1 MHESL
6 QTYTFLERKFR
17 EKYNGDINFLPKIT
31 IFWENHKK
39 HVFCHFSF
47 KTGYKK
53 IEILKIALELFYWLK
68 TSI

>member
-31 IFWENHKK
+31 IFEKITKNTFFAIFLSKQATKK
-39 HVFCHFSF
+39 
-47 KTGYKK
+47 
-53 IEILKIALELFYWLK
+53 LKF
-68 TSI
+68 

>member
-31 IFWENHKK
+31 IFEKVTKNMFFAFFFQNRLQKN
-39 HVFCHFSF
+39 
-47 KTGYKK
+47 
-53 IEILKIALELFYWLK
+53 EILKIALELFYWLK